1 VKRGDGTARL
11 FCPPCKLSVVCC
23 SLAPQALTQLAGLQ
37 SAKSHAITLGRP
49 LVSYP
54 IEVPLTA
61 EAYAVRAPLHMS
73 ELRSALSADAST
85 RVHDRPG
92 CTQACTCAA
101 QVEGTPADSVMLG
114 LSNSLFKVLQLA
126 ACLAWLVCGF

>member
-85 RVHDRPG
+85 RVHDP
-92 CTQACTCAA
+92 AAHKPAA
-101 QVEGTPADSVMLG
+101 QPVCSSSLLLASTCRGHQQPAHQVSRARWG
-114 LSNSLFKVLQLA
+114 
-126 ACLAWLVCGF
+126 